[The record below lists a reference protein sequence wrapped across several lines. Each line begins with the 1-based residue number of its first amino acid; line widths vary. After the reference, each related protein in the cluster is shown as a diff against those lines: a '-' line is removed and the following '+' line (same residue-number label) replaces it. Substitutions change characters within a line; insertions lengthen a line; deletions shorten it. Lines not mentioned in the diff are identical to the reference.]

1 MEYIIASIPI
11 ASAIIG
17 GTFGWIGYKFNNSI
31 KMKSEIEDSRIKWI
45 QKVREVNTNL
55 IKAFY
60 DFNTHQNFY
69 SEKTKDINM
78 LDNMRSTLLEGLEY
92 ESRKRDNN
100 AEKYKE
106 EIDNIQ
112 EMVKEQTKVL
122 NNKKIDRTSAMYN
135 LFTSIEEMKN
145 LFPINKYDIHKVR
158 IEHKKIL
165 VAVESSASFYKGDLS
180 ISNEKIYDSLN
191 ELKKYIRESYDS
203 NNTLE
208 ETKIDEYKDFIDN
221 YLKIEWEK
229 VKSRKA

>member
-1 MEYIIASIPI
+1 MF
-11 ASAIIG
+11 AIFVALISL
-17 GTFGWIGYKFNNSI
+17 TSVWVGYKIDNSM
-31 KMKSEIEDSRIKWI
+31 KRKSEIEDSRINWI

-112 EMVKEQTKVL
+112 EKVKEQTKV
-122 NNKKIDRTSAMYN
+122 N
-135 LFTSIEEMKN
+135 LFTSIEVMKN

-158 IEHKKIL
+158 IEHKK
-165 VAVESSASFYKGDLS
+165 
-180 ISNEKIYDSLN
+180 
-191 ELKKYIRESYDS
+191 
-203 NNTLE
+203 NT
-208 ETKIDEYKDFIDN
+208 
-221 YLKIEWEK
+221 
-229 VKSRKA
+229 SCS

>member
-1 MEYIIASIPI
+1 MMKNMF
-11 ASAIIG
+11 AIFVALISL
-17 GTFGWIGYKFNNSI
+17 TSVWVGYKIDNSM
-31 KMKSEIEDSRIKWI
+31 KRKSEIEDSRINWI

-100 AEKYKE
+100 AEKYKRR
-106 EIDNIQ
+106 NRQ
-112 EMVKEQTKVL
+112 YTRKKVKEQTKVL

-135 LFTSIEEMKN
+135 LFTSIEVMKN

-158 IEHKKIL
+158 IELKKIL

-191 ELKKYIRESYDS
+191 ELKKKNIRESYDG
-203 NNTLE
+203 NNILE
-208 ETKIDEYKDFIDN
+208 ETKIDEYKDFINN

-229 VKSRKA
+229 VKSRKT

>member
-1 MEYIIASIPI
+1 MF
-11 ASAIIG
+11 AIFVALISL
-17 GTFGWIGYKFNNSI
+17 TSVWVGYKIDNSM
-31 KMKSEIEDSRIKWI
+31 KRKSEIEDSRINWI

-69 SEKTKDINM
+69 SKKTKDINM

-112 EMVKEQTKVL
+112 EKVKEQTKVL

-191 ELKKYIRESYDS
+191 ELKKNIRESYDG

-208 ETKIDEYKDFIDN
+208 ETKIDEYKF
-221 YLKIEWEK
+221 Y
-229 VKSRKA
+229 

>member
-1 MEYIIASIPI
+1 MKNMF
-11 ASAIIG
+11 AIFVALISL
-17 GTFGWIGYKFNNSI
+17 TSVWVGYKIDNSM
-31 KMKSEIEDSRIKWI
+31 KRKSEIEDSRINWI

-112 EMVKEQTKVL
+112 EKVKEQTKVL
-122 NNKKIDRTSAMYN
+122 NNKKIDRTRAMYN
-135 LFTSIEEMKN
+135 LFTSIEVMKN

-158 IEHKKIL
+158 IEHKK
-165 VAVESSASFYKGDLS
+165 
-180 ISNEKIYDSLN
+180 
-191 ELKKYIRESYDS
+191 
-203 NNTLE
+203 NT
-208 ETKIDEYKDFIDN
+208 
-221 YLKIEWEK
+221 
-229 VKSRKA
+229 SCS

>member
-1 MEYIIASIPI
+1 MF
-11 ASAIIG
+11 AIFVALISL
-17 GTFGWIGYKFNNSI
+17 TSVWVGYKIDNSM
-31 KMKSEIEDSRIKWI
+31 KRKSEIEDSRINWI

-55 IKAFY
+55 IKTFY

-112 EMVKEQTKVL
+112 EKVKEQTKVL

-191 ELKKYIRESYDS
+191 ELKKISE
-203 NNTLE
+203 NLMMV
-208 ETKIDEYKDFIDN
+208 II
-221 YLKIEWEK
+221 L
-229 VKSRKA
+229 

>member
-1 MEYIIASIPI
+1 MF
-11 ASAIIG
+11 AIFVALISL
-17 GTFGWIGYKFNNSI
+17 TSVWVGYKIDNSM
-31 KMKSEIEDSRIKWI
+31 KRKSEIEDSRINWI

-55 IKAFY
+55 IKVFY

-112 EMVKEQTKVL
+112 EKVKEQTKVL

-191 ELKKYIRESYDS
+191 ELKKNIRESYDG

-208 ETKIDEYKDFIDN
+208 ETKIDEYKDFINN

-229 VKSRKA
+229 VKSRKT

>member
-1 MEYIIASIPI
+1 MF
-11 ASAIIG
+11 AIFVALISL
-17 GTFGWIGYKFNNSI
+17 TSVWVGYKIDNSM
-31 KMKSEIEDSRIKWI
+31 KRKSEIEDSRINWI

-60 DFNTHQNFY
+60 DFNTHQHFY
-69 SEKTKDINM
+69 SEKTKDINT
-78 LDNMRSTLLEGLEY
+78 LDNMRSILLEGLEY

-112 EMVKEQTKVL
+112 EKVKEQTKVL

-208 ETKIDEYKDFIDN
+208 ETKIDEYKDLINN

>member
-1 MEYIIASIPI
+1 MKNMF
-11 ASAIIG
+11 AIFVALISL
-17 GTFGWIGYKFNNSI
+17 TSVWVGYKIDNSM
-31 KMKSEIEDSRIKWI
+31 KRKSEIEDSRINWI

-112 EMVKEQTKVL
+112 EKVKEQTKVL

-191 ELKKYIRESYDS
+191 ELKKNIRESYDG

-208 ETKIDEYKDFIDN
+208 ETKIDEYKDLINN

-229 VKSRKA
+229 VKSRKT